1 MADDEYSSESD
12 LAYKKRVRLY
22 KGVDSIETF
31 MKNVDRVDQLNEVTE
46 LYGAVNYYRFIAPDA
61 QKAHALADEI
71 LNIRTSL
78 NAFGWKCAY
87 FDRRDGL
94 V

>member
-1 MADDEYSSESD
+1 
-12 LAYKKRVRLY
+12 
-22 KGVDSIETF
+22 

-71 LNIRTSL
+71 LNIRPSL
-78 NAFGWKCAY
+78 NAFGLKCSVLRPPRWPCLKQAGIY
-87 FDRRDGL
+87 KPDARSAPCGRSA
-94 V
+94 